1 MIRSTLQL
9 NNRRNIRL
17 CLQTSKDCKSL
28 LDFGTGMKAGGR
40 LLWQIGEKMPFS
52 LVISPYIKS
61 ELPAAEL
68 GRSDCPRMSFV
79 GCIIHNQ
86 QNYFLRFA
94 CEYP

>member
-1 MIRSTLQL
+1 MSHRDPCLK
-9 NNRRNIRL
+9 RN
-17 CLQTSKDCKSL
+17 SG
-28 LDFGTGMKAGGR
+28 LDV
-40 LLWQIGEKMPFS
+40 IGEKMPFS

-86 QNYFLRFA
+86 LNYFLRFA